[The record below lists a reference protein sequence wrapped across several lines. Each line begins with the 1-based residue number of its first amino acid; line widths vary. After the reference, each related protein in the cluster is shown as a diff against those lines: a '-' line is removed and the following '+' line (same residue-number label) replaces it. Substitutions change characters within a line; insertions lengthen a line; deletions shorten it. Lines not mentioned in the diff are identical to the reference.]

1 MGERK
6 AEQYGEAILQKI
18 QSVTGGQRD
27 TAENQNS
34 GPEDEIPLT
43 ERRGKGR
50 KEDFRLTKEI
60 LLGIQY
66 TPRMTLS
73 EFVSQV
79 NELRDE
85 KQMKRLTNKWLTERL
100 LEEGCLKQQ
109 FHNGYART
117 VLTEKGRKAGIEPE
131 ERISEKG
138 NPYEIFFY
146 TEKAQRYL
154 VELMKGGGKDF
165 CQKKN
170 M

>member
-1 MGERK
+1 
-6 AEQYGEAILQKI
+6 
-18 QSVTGGQRD
+18 
-27 TAENQNS
+27 
-34 GPEDEIPLT
+34 
-43 ERRGKGR
+43 
-50 KEDFRLTKEI
+50 
-60 LLGIQY
+60 
-66 TPRMTLS
+66 MTLS

-109 FHNGYART
+109 FYNGYART